1 MLKYFDI
8 LRNVAK
14 CFFAVSGVAVEA
26 RGVDEISRVEGLRA
40 PPGEHGE
47 GPGGDQPVKWELQ
60 ISGLFYCQNF
70 ALLPRYDLRPVL
82 VQVIRDILESI
93 TQIDGFRTNMRIG
106 WEKMHYFVLCQ

>member
-14 CFFAVSGVAVEA
+14 CFLAVSGVAVEA

-47 GPGGDQPVKWELQ
+47 GPGGDQPVK
-60 ISGLFYCQNF
+60 
-70 ALLPRYDLRPVL
+70 
-82 VQVIRDILESI
+82 
-93 TQIDGFRTNMRIG
+93 
-106 WEKMHYFVLCQ
+106 